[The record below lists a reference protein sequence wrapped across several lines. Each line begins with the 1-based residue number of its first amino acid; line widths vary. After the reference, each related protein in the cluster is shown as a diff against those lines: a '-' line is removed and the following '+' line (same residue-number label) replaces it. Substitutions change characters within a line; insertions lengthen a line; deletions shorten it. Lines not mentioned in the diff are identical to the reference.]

1 MPTLAAFL
9 NLVVAFAA
17 FILAAYGLR
26 ALWVRALPVKALPVK
41 ALAWMIAPGVAV
53 HELSHALACVLT
65 GAKVHSMVL
74 FRPDGSGEVRHGPPR
89 IKYIGDMIIALAPLA
104 GGTACLLLLGWL
116 LRAPVKFYSVQTSG
130 VQPDQ
135 MRFLLDLVA
144 LVWDDLGLFL
154 RASSWTDWRTY
165 VFLYFAMCFTLTMAP
180 SRQDLKNGAAGIL
193 IVCGVALIAHLV
205 VDRLIKADGNGPVF
219 RFVADAMIAMHY
231 PFAIVAITAL
241 VGGVIWAAGL
251 PFRKRKRRR

>member
-9 NLVVAFAA
+9 NLVIAIAA

-26 ALWVRALPVKALPVK
+26 ARWVRALPVK

-74 FRPDGSGEVRHGPPR
+74 FRPDGSGEVRHGPPK
-89 IKYIGDMIIALAPLA
+89 IKYIGDMVIALAPLA

-116 LRAPVKFYSVQTSG
+116 LRAPVNFYTVQTSG

-135 MRFLLDLVA
+135 MRFLLDLAA
-144 LVWDDLGLFL
+144 LVWDDLGLFV

-180 SRQDLKNGAAGIL
+180 SRQDLKNGTAGML
-193 IVCGVALIAHLV
+193 IVCGLVLIAHLI
-205 VDRLIKADGNGPVF
+205 VDRLIGADGNGPVF
-219 RFVADAMIAMHY
+219 RFVANALIAMHY
-231 PFAIVAITAL
+231 PFAIMAITAL
-241 VGGVIWAAGL
+241 LGGVIWAAGI
-251 PFRKRKRRR
+251 PFRPRRRRKR